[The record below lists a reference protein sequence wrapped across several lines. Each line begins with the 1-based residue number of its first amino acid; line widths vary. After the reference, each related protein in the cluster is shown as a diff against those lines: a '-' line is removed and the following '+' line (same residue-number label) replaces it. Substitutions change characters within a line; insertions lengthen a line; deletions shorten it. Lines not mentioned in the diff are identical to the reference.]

1 MPVGKP
7 RDPRKERF
15 WRATFRRWRR
25 SGLSASA
32 FCEQHHLSLPSFYAW
47 RRTLARRD
55 EQYPAFV
62 PVAVLPPEQPAEPG
76 DAPDSGLEL
85 LLPSG
90 CVLRLSTAF
99 DGPTLLRL
107 LPLLREH
114 KP

>member
-1 MPVGKP
+1 MPTGKP

-15 WRATFRRWRR
+15 WRATFQRWRH

-32 FCEQHHLSLPSFYAW
+32 FCEQHDLSLPSFYAW
-47 RRTLARRD
+47 RRTLARRAA
-55 EQYPAFV
+55 QAPAFV
-62 PVAVLPPEQPAEPG
+62 PVALLPTEQPAEP
-76 DAPDSGLEL
+76 DQAQDSGLEL

>member
-1 MPVGKP
+1 VPTGKP

-15 WRATFRRWRR
+15 WRAIFQQWRR

-32 FCEQHHLSLPSFYAW
+32 FCEQHDLSLPSFYAW
-47 RRTLARRD
+47 RRTLARRA
-55 EQYPAFV
+55 EQTPAFV
-62 PVAVLPPEQPAEPG
+62 PVTILSPDQPAEPEQ
-76 DAPDSGLEL
+76 AQDSGLEL

-99 DGPTLLRL
+99 DGPTLRRL
-107 LPLLREH
+107 LPLLQEP